1 MKLVKY
7 NKTVKKA
14 KRKLR
19 LIRKSRVKAKPQV
32 SKFTIMNRLRRLL
45 RRTPTTTFNGVGF
58 GTFRRVQP
66 FSLRSSIVVTG
77 TFERY
82 QNKFIQDERRF
93 ARTERSKIKPK
104 RAARYIRKL
113 SGLAA

>member
-58 GTFRRVQP
+58 GTFSRVQP
-66 FSLRSSIVVTG
+66 LQMNGSIKP
-77 TFERY
+77 TFQKY
-82 QNKFIQDERRF
+82 QNKFIEDERRF
-93 ARTERSKIKPK
+93 ARTGRSKIKPK